1 MSIEPQRRPN
11 ERSHEPDSQ
20 TSIGKLMTRMKL
32 PKYLILIF
40 MRRPISCFVITCNEV
55 DRIEQCLKS
64 VAGWVDELLVVDSG
78 STDGTLEIARQF
90 ADRVY
95 ETDWPGFGPQR
106 NRALDWCVHNWVLS
120 LDSDEVVTEA
130 LKHEIDS
137 VLSEPNL
144 SANFLKFPWHTYL
157 FGAPLKHGRY
167 ATPQGK
173 LFEKT
178 GARFKDRSVHETLL
192 LPEYRTRILKSPL
205 IHHSWRDYQHVI
217 EKHLKYGV
225 LGAGEKDKAGRKSSI
240 TFAFLRSIVDFL
252 HQYVIRG
259 GFLDG
264 QRGLLMAVILSQ
276 YAFHKYA
283 ALWSLSQASHR
294 DKSNTE

>member
-1 MSIEPQRRPN
+1 
-11 ERSHEPDSQ
+11 
-20 TSIGKLMTRMKL
+20 MKL
-32 PKYLILIF
+32 GKYPILLA
-40 MRRPISCFVITCNEV
+40 MRRPISCFVITCNEA
-55 DRIEQCLKS
+55 DRIEQCLQS

-78 STDGTLEIARQF
+78 STDGTLEIARKY

-106 NRALDWCVHNWVLS
+106 NRALDWCEHDWVLS
-120 LDSDEVVTEA
+120 LDADEVVTEA
-130 LKHEIDS
+130 LRHEVDT

-144 SANFLKFPWHTYL
+144 SANFIKFPWDTYL

-192 LPEYRTRILKSPL
+192 LPEYRVRTLKSPL
-205 IHHSWRDYQHVI
+205 IHHSWRNYQHVI

-225 LGAGEKDKAGRKSSI
+225 LGAGEKEKAGRKSTI
-240 TFAFLRSIVDFL
+240 VYAFLRSIVDFL
-252 HQYVIRG
+252 HQYVIRR

-283 ALWSLSQASHR
+283 ALWSFGQTPPD
-294 DKSNTE
+294 DKSVTKTAKLK